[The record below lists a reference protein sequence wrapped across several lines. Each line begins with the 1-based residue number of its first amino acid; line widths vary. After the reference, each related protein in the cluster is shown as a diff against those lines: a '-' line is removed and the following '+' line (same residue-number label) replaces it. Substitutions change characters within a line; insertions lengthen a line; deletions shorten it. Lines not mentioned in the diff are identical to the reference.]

1 MIHFCYKYLCA
12 GEEAKECHVIEC
24 NQTRSLYLESD
35 GSHCQKLLTPVAAS
49 LLWLESPPAMPLCSA
64 VIGRS
69 AVVGCAW
76 LCLAVLG
83 CAWLCLAVLGCALS
97 SSAVRGCA
105 WLCSVVLG
113 CAWLCSVVLSCARLR
128 SAAVGCSRLH

>member
-69 AVVGCAW
+69 AV
-76 LCLAVLG
+76 L
-83 CAWLCLAVLGCALS
+83 
-97 SSAVRGCA
+97 GCA

-113 CAWLCSVVLSCARLR
+113 CAWLCLAVLCRPRLCVAVLCCAQLR
-128 SAAVGCSRLH
+128 SAALGCSRL